1 MNNPKS
7 ASSPRSGAASGNTAA
22 GKGSGRRA
30 SAKAAPKAA
39 DAKAASAKAAG
50 TKGTGPKG
58 TGSKAAGSRGSG
70 SKGSGSKG
78 SGSGRGGSRSSSR
91 SMGSKVGSSASNRAK
106 PVGMP
111 LADLTG
117 NKVTVTFLG
126 GLGEI
131 GRNCA
136 AIEQDGQI
144 VLLDCGLMFPDQDML
159 GVDLV
164 LPDFTWL
171 RQNADRVVGCIV
183 THGHEDHVGGL
194 SYLLRDLSFPLYGS
208 ALTLELAR
216 GRIEEAGLAGRTEF
230 IAVADG
236 ERRRIGPFD
245 VEFIPVTHSVPH
257 AFATVF
263 HTAQGVIMHSGDFK
277 LDLTPVDGR
286 LTDLAL
292 VGAISKDEGIRLL
305 LSDSTNAD
313 EPGHSRSESSVGQVL
328 YDLFH
333 AHEGKRVITTCFASH
348 IHRVQQIADAA
359 IAFDRTVATM
369 GRSMQRNVRLAR
381 DMGLLNIPD
390 NSLRDISEVGDLDPG
405 KVCVISTGSQGEP
418 LSALSLMAAGEHRFL
433 KIQPDDVVIMSSHPI
448 PGNESNVSR
457 VINGLVRMGAEVV
470 HSGISDVH
478 ASGHAKAEE
487 LKTLLSIAG
496 PEWFVPVH
504 GEYRHLAAH
513 ARLARRM
520 GVADDKVMVCEDG
533 DRVVLADQGLGLE
546 TKAIPAGYL
555 YVDGI
560 VGDVSTGVLR
570 DRQVLAEEGVVVVF
584 VGVDVATGDVIT
596 GPQVITRGWVH
607 AAEADDVIE
616 GCRKA
621 VADAIADTALHAAA
635 GAIDIENLQRVVR
648 KAAGQYVSAKTRR
661 KPMIVPVVM
670 EA

>member
-1 MNNPKS
+1 MNNPKPT
-7 ASSPRSGAASGNTAA
+7 SSRRGGAKSGTAA
-22 GKGSGRRA
+22 TSKGTS
-30 SAKAAPKAA
+30 S
-39 DAKAASAKAAG
+39 KAASPKG
-50 TKGTGPKG
+50 SSSKGTSSK
-58 TGSKAAGSRGSG
+58 TESSKAATPKSASP
-70 SKGSGSKG
+70 KGSSPKKG
-78 SGSGRGGSRSSSR
+78 SSGGGGSGRGGSRSGSR
-91 SMGSKVGSSASNRAK
+91 SMGSKVGSSASNKAK

-216 GRIEEAGLAGRTEF
+216 GRIEEAGLADRTEF
-230 IAVADG
+230 IAVVDG

-584 VGVDVATGDVIT
+584 VGVDVASGAVIT